1 MKVIWAI
8 LFAMLLCLS
17 VKADVETAQ
26 SFDDVTRFLELNQDD
41 TVALLFTD
49 STLTNQTGT
58 GFLSGVVSSVTHIFS
73 GVEEA
78 DASNQRVA
86 EIEKEISNETSLLQI
101 DVSNE
106 NLKEIQES
114 YDVTTVPF
122 LIVFKRGI
130 VVLKEVPTH
139 ETHDKI
145 LQVLNVN
152 PAAVHEES
160 ATVEEKDTQE
170 SVPESSKVEV
180 VKPAAEAKE
189 ETIVEPVSV
198 VEENVVEETVVEPV
212 SVVEET
218 PTKVEKESE
227 VIILDEEIPN
237 EVVIEEPTKVKGKV
251 DISEPEKTYTK
262 DIDIDNESAVPRSF
276 ELGPRPIRA
285 QPKIKPVVKP
295 VVKPIVKPV
304 VKPVTVKQQVTSAP
318 GEEEDKSTANKK

>member
-49 STLTNQTGT
+49 STLTNQSGT

-73 GVEEA
+73 GAEEA

-86 EIEKEISNETSLLQI
+86 EIEKEISNETALLQI

-237 EVVIEEPTKVKGKV
+237 EVVIEEPTKVKEKV
-251 DISEPEKTYTK
+251 DLSEPEKSYTK
-262 DIDIDNESAVPRSF
+262 DIDNESAVPRSF